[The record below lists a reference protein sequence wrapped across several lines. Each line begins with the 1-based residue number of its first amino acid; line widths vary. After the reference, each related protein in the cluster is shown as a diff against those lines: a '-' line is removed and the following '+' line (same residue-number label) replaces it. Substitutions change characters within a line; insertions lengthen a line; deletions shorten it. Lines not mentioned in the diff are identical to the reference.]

1 MAQNGRMEGLVIR
14 RAGVR
19 DAEDVSRIRIRS
31 WQWAYRG
38 LMADSVLDGLSV
50 ADGVEGWRRGLAR
63 EDRWT
68 WIAECDGVPCGF
80 AATGP
85 TTDAA
90 AAPGTAEIYAVYL
103 EPERVGSG
111 VGRELFGTAVRNLRH
126 VGFSRALLWV
136 LESNDR
142 ARRFYRSAGWTM
154 DDAVK
159 DEDCYGHVIR
169 EVRYSIEL

>member
-1 MAQNGRMEGLVIR
+1 MTESSSASTASTPAQFMNAMTNSWMSRQFASR
-14 RAGVR
+14 RSWASICSPHRRSAIGVARAPSGISNESASECAGSVLMMSVR
-19 DAEDVSRIRIRS
+19 DPAAAART
-31 WQWAYRG
+31 A
-38 LMADSVLDGLSV
+38 V
-50 ADGVEGWRRGLAR
+50 ADATVVL
-63 EDRWT
+63 
-68 WIAECDGVPCGF
+68 
-80 AATGP
+80 ATGP

-142 ARRFYRSAGWTM
+142 ARRFYGSAGWTM

-159 DEDCYGHVIR
+159 DEDWY
-169 EVRYSIEL
+169 